1 VVSCTGIDVLL
12 PVEPDTAT
20 TAFIER
26 YPQLEHDRWRDS
38 IFQRR
43 GCEFADIRHAL
54 RRFVAHQD
62 NHTQSHIATPHWD
75 DGDALHPLLALLAGR
90 YPSPDSEIADYRGGV
105 QSAFNVTE
113 IVIAPAGE
121 IPASL
126 LENIT
131 PVCTENHIQ
140 VY

>member
-1 VVSCTGIDVLL
+1 MIGGV
-12 PVEPDTAT
+12 TASFNGAVANSRT
-20 TAFIER
+20 SVT
-26 YPQLEHDRWRDS
+26 L
-38 IFQRR
+38 
-43 GCEFADIRHAL
+43 
-54 RRFVAHQD
+54 RFVAHQD

-105 QSAFNVTE
+105 QSAFNVKE
-113 IVIAPAGE
+113 IAIAPAGE

-131 PVCTENHIQ
+131 PVCTENHIR
-140 VY
+140 VYQITESAKFAQW